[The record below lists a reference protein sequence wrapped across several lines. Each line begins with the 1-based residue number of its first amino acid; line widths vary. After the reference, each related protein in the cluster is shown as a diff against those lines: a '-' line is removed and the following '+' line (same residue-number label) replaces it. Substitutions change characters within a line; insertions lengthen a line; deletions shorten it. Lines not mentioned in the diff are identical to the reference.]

1 LIIRWKNTQLLTTSN
16 GVTLYDYKMDNEMKK
31 QIILIMVTVFITI
44 LSACGGQTAQTPLE
58 PASPT
63 ETVLQPTK
71 VPAQP
76 ETIAPASTDTVPAT
90 TDSKTNVSFIND
102 VMPIFERRCVKCHGG
117 QQTKEGFDLKTYEG
131 LMSGS
136 FNGPV
141 LEPGNA
147 NGSYLVEQIINGE
160 MPKRG
165 PKLTPNETQIITDW
179 INSGAINN

>member
-1 LIIRWKNTQLLTTSN
+1 
-16 GVTLYDYKMDNEMKK
+16 MDNEMKK
-31 QIILIMVTVFITI
+31 QIMLIMVTVFITI

-63 ETVLQPTK
+63 ETVLQPTN

-76 ETIAPASTDTVPAT
+76 ETIAPASTDTVPAAT
-90 TDSKTNVSFIND
+90 EVSKTNVSFIND

-131 LMSGS
+131 LMAGS
-136 FNGPV
+136 FNGQV

-147 NGSYLVEQIINGE
+147 NDSYLVEQIINGE

-165 PKLTPNETQIITDW
+165 PKLTPSETQIITDW

>member
-1 LIIRWKNTQLLTTSN
+1 
-16 GVTLYDYKMDNEMKK
+16 MKK
-31 QIILIMVTVFITI
+31 QIILIMVTVSITI

-58 PASPT
+58 SASPT

-76 ETIAPASTDTVPAT
+76 ETIAPASTDTAPAAT
-90 TDSKTNVSFIND
+90 EVSKTNVSFIND

-117 QQTKEGFDLKTYEG
+117 AQTKEGFDLKTYEG
-131 LMSGS
+131 LMAGS